1 MFKAN
6 KEDTK
11 TIIKYF
17 PKLIIKASFIRPKG
31 TFLWTIVPLKQIN
44 LSWRWT
50 YVVMQFFSNSFE
62 NFQDC
67 WLRVSNN
74 FSVFPLFIVAII
86 SNKIVSDF
94 LLEKYI
100 IIIVK
105 PSFLFWIFTSFKVK
119 KIPFSVLDFLLEIN
133 SAW

>member
-67 WLRVSNN
+67 WLMVSNN

-86 SNKIVSDF
+86 SNKIVSNF

>member
-62 NFQDC
+62 NSQDC
-67 WLRVSNN
+67 WLMVSNN

-86 SNKIVSDF
+86 SNKN
-94 LLEKYI
+94 
-100 IIIVK
+100 
-105 PSFLFWIFTSFKVK
+105 SFKFFTG
-119 KIPFSVLDFLLEIN
+119 KIYYYNSQTKFSVLNFHELQSKENTI
-133 SAW
+133 

>member
-86 SNKIVSDF
+86 SNKIVSNF

>member
-86 SNKIVSDF
+86 SNKIVSNL

>member
-1 MFKAN
+1 MFQVN

>member
-86 SNKIVSDF
+86 SNKIVSNF

-119 KIPFSVLDFLLEIN
+119 KIPFSVLDILLEIN

>member
-119 KIPFSVLDFLLEIN
+119 KIPFSVLDILLEIN

>member
-44 LSWRWT
+44 RSWRWT

-86 SNKIVSDF
+86 SNKIVSNF

>member
-31 TFLWTIVPLKQIN
+31 TFLWTIVSLKQIN

-86 SNKIVSDF
+86 SNKIVSNF

>member
-17 PKLIIKASFIRPKG
+17 PKLIIKASFIRPEG

-50 YVVMQFFSNSFE
+50 YVVMQFFPNSFE

-67 WLRVSNN
+67 WLMVSNN

-86 SNKIVSDF
+86 SNKIDSNF
-94 LLEKYI
+94 LLEKFI

-133 SAW
+133 STW

>member
-31 TFLWTIVPLKQIN
+31 TFLWTIVPLNQIN

-86 SNKIVSDF
+86 SNKIVSNL